1 MSVNVSFT
9 NSHITPHPGST
20 LSAILGRQFNYQ
32 YLGVWLAISAVD
44 ANVITA
50 TRYTAGYYGYFAT
63 DAVVGAEV
71 LIHHSLCKSTS
82 PSDAVKTNLGKW
94 EIRRITA
101 VSGNNFTLDKAP
113 DIDLTNFYV
122 QAAVIQEIE
131 NLTLSITNYVQ
142 SDGMLRSEDDSG
154 YEVLIDK
161 LMPSSFDAT
170 NYWGGILA
178 VRIWDTLTLDGGHI
192 DLYLKGLT
200 TSTLKAYRPI
210 TLQEQSGS
218 SDTQLYSGCENS
230 ICKDCL
236 PINYGDGALFLIA
249 KNIVVSDSS
258 SRIGN
263 PNLTG
268 YQYRRNA
275 IDTSSG
281 YYGNTVGGSSLFIA
295 CNNFTGFAPA
305 IISKCT
311 PSTSGKGL
319 GRAYIA
325 TGGLI
330 GSILADEG
338 LYALD
343 SVQNSKRLNSA
354 LNVKNF
360 GRGEG
365 GNGTNT
371 SSLLATYSVSAVSS
385 DKKTFTCS
393 GISTVIGRL
402 VMVHQLQKTAGANLN
417 SGKFYLARIVSYNS
431 SAKTMTLDFACDVD
445 PANYY
450 VQIIPLKEFEDLTI
464 NGTVKGQAWS
474 NGTGGILPIVCNGT
488 LNLCGGFLDVRGCGT
503 KTSITNALVGNNFMR
518 SRLYIGQGHGTVFIL
533 ARKIL
538 MNSATRIGS
547 NSDGANFG
555 GKAYHE
561 DGWSAE
567 GGYAGKDGGYH
578 DSTDGTY
585 STRSPGKGGWG
596 GGAGANSY
604 GRNGGWHGNAPGW
617 NNYVEYDYEPYRSLQ
632 GAHILIVSDSIDG
645 FNLHAISTGGEYGD
659 GRMENGNQWWAGTS
673 GGAGYGGGGCSNG
686 RDINDRYNYGGAG
699 GYRGGGGGTANQSEA
714 YEGDGAHIF
723 FGGGGAGNCFVYCNE
738 YTNQDTTGIVTS

>member
-9 NSHITPHPGST
+9 NSHITPST
-20 LSAILGRQFNYQ
+20 ATK
-32 YLGVWLAISAVD
+32 ISEISGYNASSYFYCYFPIKTVES
-44 ANVITA
+44 NVITQPA
-50 TRYTAGYYGYFAT
+50 ASTKKGNHVT
-63 DAVVGAEV
+63 DPVVGAEI
-71 LIHHSLCKSTS
+71 LIHHSLCRSTS
-82 PSDAVKTNLGKW
+82 PSDEVLANLGKW
-94 EIRRITA
+94 EIRRITE
-101 VSGNNFTLDKAP
+101 VSGTTYTLDKAP
-113 DIDLTNFYV
+113 DIDLENFYV
-122 QAAVIQEIE
+122 QGVVIQEFQ
-131 NLTLSITNYVQ
+131 NLTL
-142 SDGMLRSEDDSG
+142 DSG
-154 YEVLIDK
+154 ETLIGYAC
-161 LMPSSFDAT
+161 SSS
-170 NYWGGILA
+170 YYLGGILA
-178 VRIWDTLTLDGGHI
+178 LRIHDTLTLNGGHI
-192 DLYLKGLT
+192 SAVDRGA
-200 TSTLKAYRPI
+200 TSSLAKYRPW
-210 TLQEQSGS
+210 TPQENNGTY
-218 SDTQLYSGCENS
+218 DTMLYSGCENS
-230 ICKDCL
+230 ITKDRL
-236 PINYGDGALFLIA
+236 LLNYGDGIIFLIA
-249 KNIVVSDSS
+249 KNIVVNDNT

-263 PNLTG
+263 PNLSGEQYQRGATYSTASTTG
-268 YQYRRNA
+268 SHA
-275 IDTSSG
+275 
-281 YYGNTVGGSSLFIA
+281 GGSTIFIA
-295 CNNFTGFAPA
+295 CNNFTGFDPA
-305 IISKCT
+305 IISKCK
-311 PSTSGKGL
+311 SGSVGQGL

-354 LNVKNF
+354 LNVRNF

-365 GNGTNT
+365 GDGTNT

-402 VMVHQLQKTAGANLN
+402 VLVHQLQKTAGANLN
-417 SGKFYLARIVSYNS
+417 SGKFYLARIESYNS

-450 VQIIPLKEFEDLTI
+450 VQIIPLKEFNNLTI

-474 NGTGGILPIVCNGT
+474 NGTGGILPIVCNDT
-488 LNLCGGFLDVRGCGT
+488 LDLRGGFLDVRGCGT
-503 KTSITNALVGNNFMR
+503 KSNISNTLVGNNFMR

-533 ARKIL
+533 ARNIL

-578 DSTDGTY
+578 DSTNGNY

-632 GAHILIVSDSIDG
+632 GAHILIASDSIDG

-723 FGGGGAGNCFVYCNE
+723 FGGGGAGNCFVYCNK
-738 YTNQDTTGIVTS
+738 YTNQDTTGIVTA